1 MKVSSS
7 KGKIKRLLL
16 LMFLTVVTCIVVGS
30 PYGDRLWAKPSSN
43 KNSKVL
49 AAAKSFT
56 GSMHH
61 MKTNQWSGTSRG
73 TAVNVSISFDL
84 SKDKSNVTQI
94 SISIGKIK
102 YEVKTPDSTK
112 TGTRTGAKVFINGPF
127 PISNKVFQTRDEKD
141 TVFVKGTFISP
152 QKTQGSAHLYTT
164 VIVEDARFDV
174 DLGEWRWNA
183 TGH

>member
-1 MKVSSS
+1 MKRS
-7 KGKIKRLLL
+7 LFFTL
-16 LMFLTVVTCIVVGS
+16 LTVVTCIVVGS

-49 AAAKSFT
+49 TAAKSFT
-56 GSMHH
+56 GSMHPI
-61 MKTNQWSGTSRG
+61 KTNQWSGTSRG

-102 YEVKTPDSTK
+102 YEVETPDSTK
-112 TGTRTGAKVFINGPF
+112 TGIRSGAKIFINGPF

-141 TVFVKGTFISP
+141 TIFVKGT
-152 QKTQGSAHLYTT
+152 
-164 VIVEDARFDV
+164 
-174 DLGEWRWNA
+174 
-183 TGH
+183 